1 MAYLI
6 TSPSLIKHRLNIA
19 SRKTSVHRDRL
30 GGHHAQYPESLCTA
44 PADLWS
50 FDSHLHQY
58 FVTSSGAVPGNPKH
72 LSNQLAR
79 TAPTRKGV
87 KHPTASADLGRRP
100 DPRPRRAL

>member
-1 MAYLI
+1 MASPI
-6 TSPSLIKHRLNIA
+6 TSPTPIKPRLNIA
-19 SRKTSVHRDRL
+19 SRKTSAHRDRL
-30 GGHHAQYPESLCTA
+30 EGHHAYYPESLYTP
-44 PADLWS
+44 PAHLWG

-58 FVTSSGAVPGNPKH
+58 FVTSSGAVPVNPKH